1 MELRYQPAIEVYRE
15 PWEIERE
22 REGERERERERGF
35 IGFIRAY
42 RVYGFRVYVYNERN
56 IPHRDRKSET
66 KGEGD
71 RERERERERVRE
83 SYRNTRSLPGAKLQ
97 LFRLRVRLLVGF
109 PGLLPLLWRSLLR
122 DCIG

>member
-22 REGERERERERGF
+22 RQRGRERKREREIGF

-56 IPHRDRKSET
+56 IPHRDRARRREKEI
-66 KGEGD
+66 GRG
-71 RERERERERVRE
+71 REREREKERERE
-83 SYRNTRSLPGAKLQ
+83 
-97 LFRLRVRLLVGF
+97 
-109 PGLLPLLWRSLLR
+109 
-122 DCIG
+122 